1 MVIASASVTRQKNT
15 IHCVTEVD
23 VTEPRR
29 LLKEYLARH
38 GEKLSFTGYIA
49 ACLARAV
56 GEDPRFNAFIKGR
69 HLIIPEDVTVSVL
82 IERES
87 EGEKFPEPAAIQK
100 AQKKSLLE
108 IHREIR
114 EAQKEQDDRL
124 GSLSGQTWVRMIPPF
139 LMKMFVRLADRSISM
154 GVRYGKTAVTAMGM
168 FGKEGAWFIPHGSAT
183 VLLSVGSII
192 NRTIEAD
199 GGLRYEEHLCVTV
212 SFDHDII
219 DGAPAARFVQRL
231 SDIIKSG
238 GAVYEIL
245 DQI

>member
-1 MVIASASVTRQKNT
+1 
-15 IHCVTEVD
+15 
-23 VTEPRR
+23 
-29 LLKEYLARH
+29 
-38 GEKLSFTGYIA
+38 
-49 ACLARAV
+49 
-56 GEDPRFNAFIKGR
+56 
-69 HLIIPEDVTVSVL
+69 
-82 IERES
+82 
-87 EGEKFPEPAAIQK
+87 
-100 AQKKSLLE
+100 
-108 IHREIR
+108 
-114 EAQKEQDDRL
+114 
-124 GSLSGQTWVRMIPPF
+124 MIPPF